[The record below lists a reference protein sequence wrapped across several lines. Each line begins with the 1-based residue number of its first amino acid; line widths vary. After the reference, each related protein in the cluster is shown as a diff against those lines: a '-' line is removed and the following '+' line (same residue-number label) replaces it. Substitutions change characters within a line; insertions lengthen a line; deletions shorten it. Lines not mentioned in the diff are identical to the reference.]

1 MKQHRR
7 VGRLNEAARQAT
19 KPLQRTVGHNDQRGR
34 DTISQEA
41 AATVLFL
48 YPKDVTHNEWT
59 TSHLSI
65 TPTLSY
71 YWPVSL
77 AVNVVFANDW

>member
-1 MKQHRR
+1 MKQHRQA
-7 VGRLNEAARQAT
+7 GQLNEAACQAT
-19 KPLQRTVGHNDQRGR
+19 KPLQRTVGHDQCGR

-48 YPKDVTHNEWT
+48 YSKDATHNEWT